1 MSILLISTDE
11 GDFQPLGLA
20 GPAAYLRAAGVAVQ
34 TLDLTR
40 EAEKQTEPAE
50 IVAFSVPI
58 FGAIAPTLVKTREL
72 RAGGYAG
79 PMIFYNQYAMVQPET
94 FLLDDQ
100 CFVIMGEFE
109 EVLVDSMQF
118 HASGRSIGDAP
129 FMYSRQGGR
138 PGKNFKHKTFLPP
151 DRSGLPH
158 LSGYAR
164 WDGRTLGNVET
175 MRGCAHPCSYCSVFA
190 AYERAVVKIPEEVI
204 LADIDAVVEMGAEH
218 ITFVDA
224 DFFSTGKRGLGVVQ
238 QMKARH
244 PSLAFDITA
253 RLDDV
258 IRHQNLLVSLQ
269 QLGCVELT
277 SAFEFPDESTLK
289 ILHKGITVDQMRRAV
304 TILKEIGIR
313 LKPTFIT
320 YNPWI
325 NQDKMSNMGG
335 LLKDLG
341 IEEPLDPMQAQTRL
355 LLYKGSPLLK
365 QVEIQSLKLSDQ
377 GTYYAWEH
385 PDSRVDDA
393 YAAVAGAGRDVRMR
407 CCIKG

>member
-1 MSILLISTDE
+1 MNILLISGDE

-20 GPAAYLRAAGVAVQ
+20 GPAAYLRAAGATVQ

-40 EAEKQTEPAE
+40 ECEKEPAP
-50 IVAFSVPI
+50 ADMASFSVPI
-58 FGAIAPTLVKTREL
+58 FGAINPTLAKARQL
-72 RAGGYAG
+72 RAGGHAG
-79 PMIFYNQYAMVQPET
+79 PMVFYNQYAVVQPET

-109 EVLVDSMQF
+109 EALVECMLA
-118 HASGRSIGDAP
+118 HAA
-129 FMYSRQGGR
+129 GR
-138 PGKNFKHKTFLPP
+138 PLSEVPHVYGRGTAKPAKNLKRTRFLPP
-151 DRSGLPH
+151 DRTGLPH
-158 LSGYAR
+158 LSTYAR
-164 WDGRTLGNVET
+164 WDGRILGNVET

-190 AYERAVVKIPEEVI
+190 AYERAVIKIPEEVI
-204 LADIDAVVEMGAEH
+204 LADIAAVVEMGAEH
-218 ITFVDA
+218 ITFIDA
-224 DFFSTGKRGLGVVQ
+224 DFFSTGKRGFGVVQ

-244 PSLAFDITA
+244 PSLTFDITA

-258 IRHQNLLVSLQ
+258 IRHQTLLTSFQ
-269 QLGCVELT
+269 QLGCLELT

-289 ILHKGITVDQMRRAV
+289 ILHKGITVDQMRRAIS
-304 TILKEIGIR
+304 ILKEIGIR

-325 NQDKMSNMGG
+325 NMDTMRNMDG
-335 LLKDLG
+335 LLKSLG

-365 QVEIQSLKLSDQ
+365 QAEIQNLKLSDQ
-377 GTYYAWEH
+377 GTYYAWIH
-385 PDSRVDDA
+385 PDERVDDA
-393 YAAVAGAGRDVRMR
+393 YAQVAGGGRDVRMR

>member
-1 MSILLISTDE
+1 MSMLLVSADE

-40 EAEKQTEPAE
+40 EREKHPEPAE

-58 FGAIAPTLVKTREL
+58 FGAIEPTVVKAREL
-72 RAGGYAG
+72 RTSGYAG
-79 PMIFYNQYAMVQPET
+79 PMVFYNQYAIVQPET

-109 EVLVDSMQF
+109 EVLVECMSFYAAGKPIAD
-118 HASGRSIGDAP
+118 ASFI
-129 FMYSRQGGR
+129 YSRGGAR
-138 PGKNFKHKTFLPP
+138 PGKNFKRQRFLPP

-158 LSGYAR
+158 LSTYAR

-175 MRGCAHPCSYCSVFA
+175 MRGCAHPCSYCSVYA
-190 AYERAVVKIPEEVI
+190 AYERSVIKIPEEAI
-204 LADIDAVVEMGAEH
+204 MADIDAVVEMGAEH
-218 ITFVDA
+218 ITFIDA
-224 DFFSTGKRGLGVVQ
+224 DFFSTGKRGHGVVQ

-244 PSLAFDITA
+244 PSLTFDITA

-258 IRHQNLLVSLQ
+258 IRHQGMLGSLQ
-269 QLGCVELT
+269 QLGCLEMT
-277 SAFEFPDESTLK
+277 SAFEFPDESILK
-289 ILHKGITVDQMRRAV
+289 ILRKGITVDQMRRAIS
-304 TILKEIGIR
+304 ILKETGIR

-320 YNPWI
+320 YNPWV
-325 NQDKMSNMGG
+325 NMDTMKDMDR
-335 LLKDLG
+335 LLKSLG

-365 QVEIQSLKLSDQ
+365 QAEIQNLKLADR
-377 GTYYAWEH
+377 GTYYAWTH
-385 PDSRVDDA
+385 PDGRVDDA
-393 YAAVAGAGRDVRMR
+393 YAELAGAGHDVRMR